1 MVYSMAGSIYGR
13 LFQISTWGES
23 HGKGI
28 GVVIDGCP
36 AGLSLSEEDIQVY
49 LDRRKPG
56 QSQFTTGRKESD
68 MAQIWSGVFEGRT
81 TGTPISILVQNQDQ
95 RSRDYG
101 NIINTYRPGH
111 ADYTFDEKY
120 GFRDYRGGG
129 RSSGRETTARVAAGA
144 VAAKILKELGIE
156 VHAYTKAIGPVSVP
170 ENEYHPE
177 EIFQNP
183 IYMPSNAYAQKASA
197 YREECIKNQD
207 SSGGIIECVVTGMP
221 VGIGDT
227 VFEKLDANLAKAMLS
242 IGAVKGFEIGDG
254 FKAADTKGSINNDSF
269 HTKDG
274 RITKDTNHAGGVL
287 GGMSDGSK
295 IIFRAAVKPTPS
307 ISKTQSTVTKDG
319 ENTEMIIKGRHDPVI
334 VPRAVVVV
342 ESMAAITILDLL
354 FTNMSAR
361 MDKLKSFYGT
371 DVVALF

>member
-101 NIINTYRPGH
+101 NIMNTYRPGH

-197 YREECIKNQD
+197 YLKECIKNQD

-307 ISKTQSTVTKDG
+307 ISQPQSTVTKDG